1 MRIMTY
7 VASLTALLSVGYVVG
22 ELFAQT
28 PSTALQPSSQEA
40 PAAHG
45 GAARL
50 FETSD
55 VCLACH
61 NGVTTA
67 LGEDISIGFDWRAS
81 MMANAARDPYW
92 QAAVRREITDHPQ
105 AREAIEDKCS
115 TCHMPIAR
123 YSAHLTGGTGE
134 VFGSLPRYGAD
145 PQLAADALDG
155 VSCSVCHQIAESNLG
170 SPESFTG
177 GFEVDEHTGSGERT
191 IYGPFEVDDGRVRL
205 MQSASGFRPE
215 ESPHIQSSELCA
227 SCHTLYTHALD
238 EDGNEVAELPE
249 QVPYLEW
256 LHSDYREDQSCQSC
270 HMPVVQ
276 GEAPITSVLG
286 QPRPEVS
293 RHVFRGGNFFMLR
306 MLNRYRNELG
316 VTALPQ
322 ELDAAAKR
330 TVDHLRTSTARMRVE
345 DARRTGDGLAF
356 DVVVEN
362 LAGHKL
368 PTAYPSR
375 RVWLHVRVRDSSGQV
390 VFESGALRPD
400 GSIVGNDAD
409 ADPDAYEP
417 HHTVVRSA
425 EQVQIYESIMGDAS
439 DRPTT
444 GLMSG
449 VRYLKDNRI
458 LPAGFDKVTAD
469 PDIAVEGTAY
479 DDTDFVGGEDRTRY
493 ELSLDG
499 SSEPLTIEASLWYQP
514 IGYRWAR
521 NLDDY
526 TDAFEPERFVRY
538 YDDMA
543 SGSAVRVVEVE
554 TSVGTPR

>member
-7 VASLTALLSVGYVVG
+7 TASLTALLSVGYVVG
-22 ELFAQT
+22 DLFAQT
-28 PSTALQPSSQEA
+28 ASTPFEPSSQEA
-40 PAAHG
+40 LAAHG
-45 GAARL
+45 GAVRL

-55 VCLACH
+55 MCLACH

-92 QAAVRREITDHPQ
+92 QAAVRREITDHPG

-123 YSAHLTGGTGE
+123 YSAHLTGGMGE

-155 VSCSVCHQIAESNLG
+155 VSCSVCHQIADSNLG

-177 GFEVDEHTGSGERT
+177 GFEVDERTATGERT

-227 SCHTLYTHALD
+227 SCHTLYTHSLD
-238 EDGNEVAELPE
+238 EDGNEIAELPE

-276 GEAPITSVLG
+276 GEAPVTSVLG
-286 QPRPEVS
+286 QPRTEVS

-322 ELDAAAKR
+322 ELDAAATR
-330 TVDHLRTSTARMRVE
+330 TVEHLRSSTARIRVDE
-345 DARRTGDGLAF
+345 PRRTDGGVAF
-356 DVVVEN
+356 DVIVDN

-375 RVWLHVRVRDSSGQV
+375 RAWLHVTVSDSSGRV

-409 ADPDAYEP
+409 ADADAFEP
-417 HHTVVRSA
+417 HYTVVRA
-425 EQVQIYESIMGDAS
+425 ADEVQIYESVLGDPS
-439 DRPTT
+439 GTPTT
-444 GLMSG
+444 GLLTAIN
-449 VRYLKDNRI
+449 YLKDNRI
-458 LPAGFDKVTAD
+458 LPTGFDKATAD
-469 PDIAVEGTAY
+469 PDIAVRGSAF
-479 DDTDFVGGEDRTRY
+479 DDGDFVGGSDRTRY
-493 ELSLDG
+493 ELDVPG
-499 SSEPLTIEASLWYQP
+499 STGPLTVEVSLWYQP

-526 TDAFEPERFVRY
+526 TDHFEPERFVRY
-538 YDDMA
+538 YDSMA
-543 SGSAVRVVEVE
+543 EGSGVRITGAVAEV
-554 TSVGTPR
+554 R

>member
-1 MRIMTY
+1 MRTTTY
-7 VASLTALLSVGYVVG
+7 AVSALILVAVGHALSDLR
-22 ELFAQT
+22 AQSAPAT
-28 PSTALQPSSQEA
+28 LRPSSQQA
-40 PAAHG
+40 FAAHG
-45 GAARL
+45 TAVRL

-55 VCLACH
+55 VCMACH

-92 QAAVRREITDHPQ
+92 QAAVRREITDHPV

-123 YSAHLTGGTGE
+123 TTAHLAGE
-134 VFGSLPRYGAD
+134 MGQVFGNLPRYGAD
-145 PQLAADALDG
+145 ARVAADAMDG
-155 VSCSVCHQIAESNLG
+155 VSCSVCHQIADTNLG
-170 SPESFTG
+170 TPESFTG
-177 GFEVDEHTGSGERT
+177 GFQVDETTPTGERT

-205 MQSASGFRPE
+205 MQSASGFRPA

-238 EDGNEVAELPE
+238 EAGNEVAELPE

-256 LHSDYREDQSCQSC
+256 LESDYRDTQSCQSC

-276 GEAPITSVLG
+276 GEAPVSSVLG
-286 QPRPEVS
+286 QPRTEVS

-306 MLNRYRNELG
+306 MLNRYRTELG

-322 ELDAAAKR
+322 ELDAAAAR
-330 TVDHLRTSTARMRVE
+330 TVEHLRSSTARIHLDE
-345 DARRTGDGLAF
+345 TARTSDGVAF

-375 RVWLHVRVRDSSGQV
+375 RAWLHVTVADASGSI

-400 GSIVGNDAD
+400 GSIVGNAAD
-409 ADPDAYEP
+409 EDPIAYEP
-417 HHTVVRSA
+417 HYTVVRA
-425 EQVQIYESIMGDAS
+425 ADQVQIYEPILGDLS
-439 DRPTT
+439 GRPTT
-444 GLMSG
+444 GLLSAAS
-449 VRYLKDNRI
+449 YLKDNRI
-458 LPAGFDKVTAD
+458 LPTGFDKATAHAD
-469 PDIAVEGTAY
+469 VSVQGAAAS
-479 DDTDFVGGEDRTRY
+479 DDDFVGGSDRTRY
-493 ELSLDG
+493 ELDLGGVDG
-499 SSEPLTIEASLWYQP
+499 PLTVEVDLWYQP

-526 TDAFEPERFVRY
+526 TDHFEPERFVRY
-538 YDDMA
+538 YDSMA
-543 SGSAVRVVEVE
+543 DGSGVRLIGARVDV
-554 TSVGTPR
+554 P